1 MEKPAHLCYSERMR
15 TISEA
20 LERIIAQTPFLEE
33 GLSLGIINLS
43 ALARS
48 LRLRVEKGLV
58 KDVSDAALVMALKRL
73 ADKLK
78 KKRSRPGE
86 MAHYVSDITVRSN
99 LSEYTF
105 RNSETILPRQIKLL
119 QEIKGR
125 NDRFITFS
133 SGASETT
140 AIVSSDFEEAMGR
153 IFKGEKLVCRYG
165 GLSAII
171 LRLTPQTVSAP
182 GIYYLILKLL
192 AWEDIN
198 LIEVVSTYTEFVIL
212 IEDANID
219 RAFAVLRALLL
230 PPR

>member
-1 MEKPAHLCYSERMR
+1 MALKTNFCYIGIMVS
-15 TISEA
+15 ISDA
-20 LERIIAQTPFLEE
+20 LSKIVAQVPFLEE
-33 GLSLGIINLS
+33 GLGSGIINLS

-48 LRLRVEKGLV
+48 LRPRIEKRLL

-78 KKRSRPGE
+78 KMRSRPGE
-86 MAHYVSDITVRSN
+86 MAQYVSDITVRSH

-119 QEIKGR
+119 QEIDGR

-140 AIVSSDFEEAMGR
+140 AIVSSDLEGAVGR

-171 LRLTPQTVSAP
+171 LRLTPQTVAAP

-192 AWEDIN
+192 AWENIN
-198 LIEVVSTYTEFVIL
+198 VVEVVSTYTEFIIL
-212 IEDANID
+212 LNDKDID
-219 RAFAVLRALLL
+219 RAFSTLRSLLL
-230 PPR
+230 PQH